1 METYWTG
8 ICRLFP
14 DVLKIPGVYEGR
26 YIFEVPVSTRDF
38 MKWPDIFQNEKNNE
52 NCESGAAP
60 AAPRDEIDS
69 NLVTAVR
76 QGEAL
81 FRELQKELRKSCRLG
96 VDPGIFMQL
105 ERVDSKGGLHLHW
118 CVSVSAGTPRDVLTI
133 FKNTEK
139 KVSLY
144 YFGVEGLSFFV
155 PHKNKHGAWKST
167 DEGFIYNYLLK
178 KLPLKECLYAWTTIG
193 GTIGEACLNTEKR
206 KELLDNR
213 QDPAVI
219 EELSAPMYKC
229 ATGEKMLDIVQWL
242 VDNNICSESRW
253 EGKNAL
259 SLYSFLA
266 TQAGGY
272 MAKQCLRIA
281 QQKLLKEKSL
291 GLTLMDFK
299 NMDALRAFQQSD
311 MECSFDHNRIHY
323 IFAANNYDPKI
334 ATVIMFHWSMKQTGK
349 RNCVWFYGPATTGE
363 TNIAQAICHS
373 SANYGNV
380 NWNNPNFPFQD
391 IVGAQVG
398 WWEEGKMTG
407 DMVEAAKALL
417 GGTAL
422 RIDRKCMQSVE
433 VNSPPFII
441 TSNVDM
447 TVVQEGSFVSFEH
460 QQPLEDRVI
469 KFSFN
474 LTLPGNFGLITT
486 EEVKSFFRMG
496 AKLSVKPEIMNCQIF
511 KRGPASIRHLVPLGE
526 IPPPKEMHKKRQPL
540 YLRAEPDEEQETP
553 DVLDHWFEEPSQKR
567 KKTEDPANTTPPAA
581 YENLDDNFEPVPG
594 KNFAF
599 IIF

>member
-26 YIFEVPVSTRDF
+26 YIFEVPISTRDC
-38 MKWPDIFQNEKNNE
+38 MKWPDIFGNE
-52 NCESGAAP
+52 NNSENQQSGAAP
-60 AAPRDEIDS
+60 SAPRENLNS
-69 NLVTAVR
+69 NLVIAVR
-76 QGEAL
+76 QAEAL

-105 ERVDSKGGLHLHW
+105 GEVDSKGGLHLHW

-193 GTIGEACLNTEKR
+193 GTIGDACLNTDKR

-253 EGKNAL
+253 ENKNAL
-259 SLYSFLA
+259 SLYSLLA

-281 QQKLLKEKSL
+281 QQKLLKEKPL
-291 GLTLMDFK
+291 GLTLMEFK
-299 NMDALRAFQQSD
+299 DMNALRRFQQEEGE
-311 MECSFDHNRIHY
+311 MTFDNNRMHY
-323 IFAANNYDPKI
+323 IFAINNYDPKI
-334 ATVIMFHWSMKQTGK
+334 ASVIMYFWSMKQTGK
-349 RNCVWFYGPATTGE
+349 RNCVWFYGPATTGK
-363 TNIAQAICHS
+363 TNMAQAICHS

-380 NWNNPNFPFQD
+380 NWNNANFPFQD

-422 RIDRKCMQSVE
+422 RIDRKYMQSIE
-433 VNSPPFII
+433 VNSPPFLI
-441 TSNVDM
+441 TSNVD
-447 TVVQEGSFVSFEH
+447 TTIVQDGSFVGFEH
-460 QQPLEDRVI
+460 QQPLEDRMI

-474 LTLPGNFGLITT
+474 MTLPGNFGLITS

-496 AKLSVKPEIMNCQIF
+496 AKLAAQPDIMNCPIF
-511 KRGPASIRHLVPLGE
+511 KKGPASIRHLVPVGE
-526 IPPPKEMHKKRQPL
+526 IPPPKEMKHKRQPL
-540 YLRAEPDEEQETP
+540 YMRAGPDEIQVNPEE
-553 DVLDHWFEEPSQKR
+553 LDHWFEEEAPKKKKQKT
-567 KKTEDPANTTPPAA
+567 KNTATKNPTETVEIITETEFIPA
-581 YENLDDNFEPVPG
+581 PG
-594 KNFAF
+594 KR
-599 IIF
+599 

>member
-26 YIFEVPVSTRDF
+26 YIFEVPISTRDC
-38 MKWPDIFQNEKNNE
+38 MKWPDIFGNE
-52 NCESGAAP
+52 NNSENQQSGAAP
-60 AAPRDEIDS
+60 AAPRENLNS
-69 NLVTAVR
+69 NLVIAVR
-76 QGEAL
+76 QAEDL

-105 ERVDSKGGLHLHW
+105 EEVDSKGGLHLHW

-178 KLPLKECLYAWTTIG
+178 KLPLKEFLYTWTTIG
-193 GTIGEACLNTEKR
+193 GAIGGACLNTDKR

-229 ATGEKMLDIVQWL
+229 ATGEKMLDIVQCL

-253 EGKNAL
+253 ENKNAL

-281 QQKLLKEKSL
+281 QQTLLKEKPL
-291 GLTLMDFK
+291 GLTLMEFK
-299 NMDALRAFQQSD
+299 DMNALRRFQQD
-311 MECSFDHNRIHY
+311 EGEMTFDNNRMHY
-323 IFAANNYDPKI
+323 IFAINNYDPKI
-334 ATVIMFHWSMKQTGK
+334 ASVIMYFWSMKQTGK
-349 RNCVWFYGPATTGE
+349 RNCVWFYGPATTGK
-363 TNIAQAICHS
+363 TNMAQAICHS
-373 SANYGNV
+373 SANCGNM
-380 NWNNPNFPFQD
+380 NWNNANFQFQD

-422 RIDRKCMQSVE
+422 RIDRKCMQSIE
-433 VNSPPFII
+433 VNSPPFLI

-447 TVVQEGSFVSFEH
+447 TIVQEGSFVSFEH
-460 QQPLEDRVI
+460 QQPLEDRMI

-474 LTLPGNFGLITT
+474 MTLPGNFGLITS

-496 AKLSVKPEIMNCQIF
+496 AKLAAQPDIMNCPIF
-511 KRGPASIRHLVPLGE
+511 KKGPASIRHLVPVGE
-526 IPPPKEMHKKRQPL
+526 IPPPKEIKHKRQPL
-540 YLRAEPDEEQETP
+540 YMRAEPDEIQDNPEE
-553 DVLDHWFEEPSQKR
+553 LDHWFEEEAPKKKKQKT
-567 KKTEDPANTTPPAA
+567 KNTATKNPAETVEIITETEFIPA
-581 YENLDDNFEPVPG
+581 PG
-594 KNFAF
+594 KR
-599 IIF
+599 

>member
-1 METYWTG
+1 M
-8 ICRLFP
+8 
-14 DVLKIPGVYEGR
+14 
-26 YIFEVPVSTRDF
+26 
-38 MKWPDIFQNEKNNE
+38 
-52 NCESGAAP
+52 
-60 AAPRDEIDS
+60 
-69 NLVTAVR
+69 
-76 QGEAL
+76 

-105 ERVDSKGGLHLHW
+105 EEVDSKGGLHLHW

-193 GTIGEACLNTEKR
+193 GAIGDACLNTDKR

-253 EGKNAL
+253 ENKNAL

-281 QQKLLKEKSL
+281 QQKLLKEKPL
-291 GLTLMDFK
+291 GLTLMEFK
-299 NMDALRAFQQSD
+299 DMNALRRFQQD
-311 MECSFDHNRIHY
+311 EGEMTFDNNRMHY
-323 IFAANNYDPKI
+323 IFAINNYDPKI
-334 ATVIMFHWSMKQTGK
+334 ASVIMYFWSMKQTGK
-349 RNCVWFYGPATTGE
+349 RNCVWFYGPATTGK
-363 TNIAQAICHS
+363 TNMAQAICHS

-380 NWNNPNFPFQD
+380 NWNNANFPFQD

-422 RIDRKCMQSVE
+422 RIDRKCMQSIE
-433 VNSPPFII
+433 VNSPPFLI

-447 TVVQEGSFVSFEH
+447 TIVQEGSFVSFEH
-460 QQPLEDRVI
+460 QQPLEDRMI

-474 LTLPGNFGLITT
+474 MTLPGNFGLITS

-496 AKLSVKPEIMNCQIF
+496 AKLAAQPDIMNCPIF
-511 KRGPASIRHLVPLGE
+511 KKGPASIRHLVPVGE
-526 IPPPKEMHKKRQPL
+526 IPPPKEMKHKRQPL
-540 YLRAEPDEEQETP
+540 YMRAEPDEIQDNPEE
-553 DVLDHWFEEPSQKR
+553 LDHWFEEEAPKKKKQKT
-567 KKTEDPANTTPPAA
+567 KNTATKNPAETVEIITETEFIPA
-581 YENLDDNFEPVPG
+581 PG
-594 KNFAF
+594 KR
-599 IIF
+599 